1 MIHFLH
7 FLGGGVGGGGGGFC
21 LGYLSERRQFPCSIS
36 QYNNNQIKRVISYSC
51 HLLLDFHATTVVS
64 RLKQFGG
71 EFGSSS
77 LRNLVIANKKRRSH
91 PKTVPQCN
99 STKLGTSL
107 TLAFKMTNNARTTTF
122 RSGNVGD
129 ARKVFS
135 HWSQKATTH
144 HCLLSF
150 PILNQLAFRVRG
162 AATWL

>member
-1 MIHFLH
+1 MVHF
-7 FLGGGVGGGGGGFC
+7 FTFFGWGVVSVRDIFR
-21 LGYLSERRQFPCSIS
+21 SVDSSPVRFR
-36 QYNNNQIKRVISYSC
+36 NTTTIKSSVSCVISYSC

-107 TLAFKMTNNARTTTF
+107 TLDFKMTNNARTTTF

-129 ARKVFS
+129 ARKVFA

-162 AATWL
+162 AAT